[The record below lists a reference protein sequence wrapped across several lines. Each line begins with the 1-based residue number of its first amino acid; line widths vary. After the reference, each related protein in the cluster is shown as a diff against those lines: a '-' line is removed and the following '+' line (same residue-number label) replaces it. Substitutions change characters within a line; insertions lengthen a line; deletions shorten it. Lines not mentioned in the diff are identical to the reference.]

1 MVYRSSVVKQYRRY
15 RKAGMAL
22 HHKVIDKYVDDQVL
36 NEAASSLGLGEEHQL
51 VLDTED
57 DLSVMMEYSI
67 YEKRR
72 EKQNFIER
80 YQHEVGGR
88 NRVERDLLTAKANAR
103 TGLFR
108 VDEIWSDRY
117 SLRLSDLLD
126 ERIQIELTDMSF
138 SQSIKRDVIIFFRP
152 LEFSEFTTTSGVAF
166 TFSQE
171 METELKECWAKWDK
185 LDSAERYVQ
194 IFKLYKSKGLPTA
207 YV

>member
-1 MVYRSSVVKQYRRY
+1 
-15 RKAGMAL
+15 MAL
-22 HHKVIDKYVDDQVL
+22 HHKVIDKYIDDQVL
-36 NEAASSLGLGEEHQL
+36 DDAARSLGLGEDHQL
-51 VLDTED
+51 FLDTED

-67 YEKRR
+67 YEIRR
-72 EKQNFIER
+72 ENQNFIER

-117 SLRLSDLLD
+117 SLRLSNLLD
-126 ERIQIELTDMSF
+126 ERIQIELTDISF
-138 SQSIKRDVIIFFRP
+138 SQSITRNVIIFFRP
-152 LEFSEFTTTSGVAF
+152 LEFSEFTTSGVAF

-185 LDSAERYVQ
+185 LESAERYVQ